1 MWLNLIFLMLVA
13 LLPFSSGLMSHL
25 FVHPVSQLFYYGNQ
39 FAIASLL
46 NIHWHYAKRK
56 GLIHGCDPRDMFLL
70 TLRIAQTAAVFAA
83 SLVAALFISTFSWVP
98 IPMIFV
104 GGLIIEW
111 SRRRK

>member
-1 MWLNLIFLMLVA
+1 
-13 LLPFSSGLMSHL
+13 
-25 FVHPVSQLFYYGNQ
+25 
-39 FAIASLL
+39 
-46 NIHWHYAKRK
+46 
-56 GLIHGCDPRDMFLL
+56 MFLL
-70 TLRIAQTAAVFAA
+70 TLRIGQTAAVFAA